1 MYYFINPHSNPVSQV
16 LLSPYI
22 GEDMET
28 QRGWPRVTQG
38 KKVLPGDLVQCKVS
52 VAPKEQNLDL
62 NPEI

>member
-1 MYYFINPHSNPVSQV
+1 MSLTRIAILSAKYYYLHI
-16 LLSPYI
+16 I

-38 KKVLPGDLVQCKVS
+38 KKVLPSDLLQYKVS

>member
-1 MYYFINPHSNPVSQV
+1 
-16 LLSPYI
+16 
-22 GEDMET
+22 MET

-38 KKVLPGDLVQCKVS
+38 KKVLPSDLVQYKVS

>member
-1 MYYFINPHSNPVSQV
+1 
-16 LLSPYI
+16 
-22 GEDMET
+22 MET

-38 KKVLPGDLVQCKVS
+38 KKVLPGDLVPCKVS